1 MMVVD
6 ASALAAVFFMEP
18 DAPRFLRALQQ
29 ARYACMSAANFLEIA
44 IIIDSRD
51 APEQMVDLD
60 LFLTEGGVEI
70 IPVTAAQARIARAAY
85 NRFGEVN
92 HPAGLNFGDCF
103 AYALAKE
110 RDLPLLF
117 KGADFAQTDV
127 TPALS

>member
-29 ARYACMSAANFLEIA
+29 TPYACISAADFLEIA
-44 IIIDSRD
+44 IVIYNRD
-51 APEQMVDLD
+51 APEQMVNLD
-60 LFLTEGGVEI
+60 LFLAEAGVEVV
-70 IPVTAAQARIARAAY
+70 PVTTGQARIARDAHR
-85 NRFGEVN
+85 RFGRGN

-110 RDLPLLF
+110 RNLPLLF
-117 KGADFAQTDV
+117 KGDDFTQTDLP
-127 TPALS
+127 PAL

>member
-18 DAPRFLRALQQ
+18 DAPKFLRALQQ
-29 ARYACMSAANFLEIA
+29 TPHACMSAANYLEVA
-44 IIIDSRD
+44 IIIDNRD
-51 APEQMVDLD
+51 APEQMVDFD
-60 LFLTEGGVEI
+60 LFLAEAAVAI
-70 IPVTAAQARIARAAY
+70 VPVTAGQARVARAAY
-85 NRFGEVN
+85 RRFGKGN

-117 KGADFAQTDV
+117 KGDDFAQTDLRPV
-127 TPALS
+127 L

>member
-18 DAPRFLRALQQ
+18 DAPRFLRAIQQ
-29 ARYACMSAANFLEIA
+29 TLHACMSATNFLEIA
-44 IIIDSRD
+44 IVIDNRD

-60 LFLTEGGVEI
+60 LFLAEAGVEI
-70 IPVTAAQARIARAAY
+70 VPVTAAQARLAREAHR
-85 NRFGEVN
+85 RFGKGN
-92 HPAGLNFGDCF
+92 HPANLNFGDCF

-117 KGADFAQTDV
+117 KGEDFTRTDLR
-127 TPALS
+127 PAL